1 MLCHAAGRLGPKNRT
16 NSKNPSASF
25 AGSSRIKQ
33 NGLKPKKNT
42 LTASTLTEMRE
53 DVTKKKPKRDADTY
67 GITSMGNRL
76 RNSWQESR
84 KTRHGKQN

>member
-53 DVTKKKPKRDADTY
+53 DVTKKNPREMQTH
-67 GITSMGNRL
+67 MG
-76 RNSWQESR
+76 
-84 KTRHGKQN
+84 

>member
-53 DVTKKKPKRDADTY
+53 DVTKKKNPREMQTH
-67 GITSMGNRL
+67 MG
-76 RNSWQESR
+76 
-84 KTRHGKQN
+84 